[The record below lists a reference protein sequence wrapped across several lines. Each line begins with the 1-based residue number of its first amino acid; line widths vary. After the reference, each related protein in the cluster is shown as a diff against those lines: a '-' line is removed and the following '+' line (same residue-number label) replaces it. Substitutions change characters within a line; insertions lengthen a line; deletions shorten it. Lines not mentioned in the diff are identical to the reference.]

1 VHELGGREQRWCDG
15 DAHICWGGGMGEAAT
30 GAWASASTGLRW
42 VAHHGAGR
50 RWEKR
55 ATTVTWLGCG
65 GSPASA
71 GDRMAARV
79 LDSAGGDPRAA
90 RR

>member
-1 VHELGGREQRWCDG
+1 
-15 DAHICWGGGMGEAAT
+15 MGEAAT

-90 RR
+90 RQ